1 MTDVVSTC
9 RSTWKRLG
17 VPAQA
22 RADLEFE
29 LRTNL
34 DAAASD
40 GVDETTF
47 VGGDAGGLAREWAVA
62 RGLVR
67 TRWLIA
73 GSLVTALVVG
83 CASLT
88 FFVLFF
94 VGRGYAAA
102 PPPASPALWLPLL
115 ADDATWLLLPV
126 LVSVGLYL
134 LFSRDTLVA
143 RTVVL
148 VLATSPLTLWVSE
161 LTAFSLQG
169 PGGAPARSLWVSLV
183 FALFIAATR
192 AAIVAAD
199 RRNRPTRE

>member
-1 MTDVVSTC
+1 MTDVVSAC

-40 GVDETTF
+40 GMDATTF
-47 VGGDAGGLAREWAVA
+47 VGGDADGLAREWAVA

-67 TRWLIA
+67 ARWLVA
-73 GSLVTALVVG
+73 GSLVAALVVG
-83 CASLT
+83 YASLT
-88 FFVLFF
+88 VFVLLF
-94 VGRGYAAA
+94 VRGYSFA
-102 PPPASPALWLPLL
+102 PEPDSPLLWLPLL

-134 LFSRDTLVA
+134 RFTHDTLA
-143 RTVVL
+143 IRTVVV
-148 VLATSPLTLWVSE
+148 VLATSPVTLWLSE
-161 LTAFSLQG
+161 LTAFSFQS

-183 FALFIAATR
+183 FALLLAATR
-192 AAIVAAD
+192 AAIVATD
-199 RRNRPTRE
+199 RRNRPTRN

>member
-34 DAAASD
+34 DAAAFD
-40 GVDETTF
+40 GLDATTF
-47 VGGDAGGLAREWAVA
+47 VGGDPDGLAREWAVA

-67 TRWLIA
+67 SRWLVA
-73 GSLVTALVVG
+73 GSLLTALVVG
-83 CASLT
+83 YASLT
-88 FFVLFF
+88 FFVLMFI
-94 VGRGYAAA
+94 GRGYSVAS
-102 PPPASPALWLPLL
+102 PPDSPALWLPLL

-126 LVSVGLYL
+126 LVAVGLYL
-134 LFSRDTLVA
+134 RFAHDTLA
-143 RTVVL
+143 TRTVVL
-148 VLATSPLTLWVSE
+148 VLVTSPVTLWLSE
-161 LTAFSLQG
+161 LTAFALQG
-169 PGGAPARSLWVSLV
+169 PGGAPARSFWVSVV
-183 FALFIAATR
+183 FALLLATIR

-199 RRNRPTRE
+199 RRPTHR

>member
-17 VPAQA
+17 VAAQA

-40 GVDETTF
+40 GMDATTF
-47 VGGDAGGLAREWAVA
+47 VGGDPDGLAREWAVA

-67 TRWLIA
+67 ARWLVA
-73 GSLVTALVVG
+73 GSMVTAFVVG
-83 CASLT
+83 YASLT
-88 FFVLFF
+88 LFVLLF
-94 VGRGYAAA
+94 VGRGNSLA
-102 PPPASPALWLPLL
+102 PRPGSPVLWLPLL
-115 ADDATWLLLPV
+115 AEDAAWLLLPV

-134 LFSRDTLVA
+134 RFARDALAT

-148 VLATSPLTLWVSE
+148 VLATSPLTLCVSE
-161 LTAFSLQG
+161 LTAFSLEG
-169 PGGAPARSLWVSLV
+169 PGDALALSLWVSLV
-183 FALFIAATR
+183 FALLLGATR

-199 RRNRPTRE
+199 RRNRPTRN

>member
-34 DAAASD
+34 EAAASD
-40 GVDETTF
+40 GMDATTF
-47 VGGDAGGLAREWAVA
+47 VGGDADGLAREWAVA

-67 TRWLIA
+67 ARWLVA

-83 CASLT
+83 YASLT
-88 FFVLFF
+88 FWVLLFT
-94 VGRGYAAA
+94 RGYSFA
-102 PPPASPALWLPLL
+102 PEPGSPLRWLPFL

-134 LFSRDTLVA
+134 RFTHDTLAIRTLVA
-143 RTVVL
+143 
-148 VLATSPLTLWVSE
+148 VLATSPVTLWLSE
-161 LTAFSLQG
+161 RTAFSFQG

-183 FALFIAATR
+183 FALLLAATR
-192 AAIVAAD
+192 AAIVATD
-199 RRNRPTRE
+199 RNRPTHN